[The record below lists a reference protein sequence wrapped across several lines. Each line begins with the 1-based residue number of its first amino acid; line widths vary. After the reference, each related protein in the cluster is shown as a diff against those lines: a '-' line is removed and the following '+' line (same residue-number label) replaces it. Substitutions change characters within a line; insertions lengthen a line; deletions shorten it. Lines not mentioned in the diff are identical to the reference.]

1 MKRRVCA
8 VLVTAALAGCGTGG
22 GGSGGPSGPVSPPVS
37 DSRSPPSSDSTSP
50 PSSDSR
56 SPPASFEFPTLAT
69 VNGSDVRVS
78 SAIPT
83 QNYDALVDRVTA
95 TADGAGN
102 FTFRVNDPT
111 NGPYTF
117 TVNVPPNSSLTTG
130 GATEEVVLN
139 SLTYSAAGVWGRPNI
154 FGSVGGAAAF
164 GVATG
169 AADLPKTGTASY
181 SGAFIGRVNS
191 DNSNFGVVN
200 ASASSLANFGT
211 GVVSFATTNSHLTW
225 DFGGPPNLAVPDLDL
240 TGSMTFQSS
249 GGVRQNSLRGPV
261 STKPGGW
268 GLTGEVR
275 GTFYGPASSTSPPP
289 ELSGSV
295 AVGVADPESVGEGRS
310 IIGGFVM
317 KR

>member
-37 DSRSPPSSDSTSP
+37 DSSSPPASDSS
-50 PSSDSR
+50 
-56 SPPASFEFPTLAT
+56 SPPASFEFPTLST
-69 VNGSDVRVS
+69 VSGDVRVS
-78 SAIPT
+78 SAIPAIPLE
-83 QNYDALVDRVTA
+83 NYEAVSDRVTA

-102 FTFRVNDPT
+102 FTFRVNDP
-111 NGPYTF
+111 NAGPYTF
-117 TVNVPPNSSLTTG
+117 TVNVPRNSSLTVGDGTTE
-130 GATEEVVLN
+130 GALN
-139 SLTYSAAGVWGRPNI
+139 SLNYSAAGVWGRPNL

-169 AADLPKTGTASY
+169 AADLPKTGTATY

-191 DNSNFGVVN
+191 DNQNWGVVN

-211 GVVSFATTNSHLTW
+211 GVVSFATANSRLNW
-225 DFGGPPNLAVPDLDL
+225 DTVLPAVPVPELDL
-240 TGSMTFQSS
+240 AGSMTFQSS

-261 STKPGGW
+261 STRGGSNW
-268 GLTGEVR
+268 GMTGEVR
-275 GTFYGPASSTSPPP
+275 GNFFGPASSTSAPP
-289 ELSGSV
+289 ELAGSV
-295 AVGVADPESVGEGRS
+295 AVGRVDGGGEGRS
-310 IIGGFVM
+310 MIGGFVM

>member
-1 MKRRVCA
+1 MKRHGCA

-37 DSRSPPSSDSTSP
+37 DSSSPPSSDSS
-50 PSSDSR
+50 
-56 SPPASFEFPTLAT
+56 SPPASFEVPTLAT
-69 VNGSDVRVS
+69 VRDGVRGS
-78 SAIPT
+78 SAIPAAPLR
-83 QNYDALVDRVTA
+83 NYEAARDRVTA

-102 FTFRVNDPT
+102 FTFRVNDP
-111 NGPYTF
+111 NAGPYTF
-117 TVNVPPNSSLTTG
+117 TVHVPPNSSVTVGDGTT
-130 GATEEVVLN
+130 EVALN
-139 SLTYSAAGVWGRPNI
+139 SLNYSAAGVWGRPNII

-169 AADLPKTGTASY
+169 AADLPKTGTATY

-200 ASASSLANFGT
+200 AAASSLANFGT
-211 GVVSFATTNSHLTW
+211 GVVSFATANTPVDWGTGAIN
-225 DFGGPPNLAVPDLDL
+225 VPELDL
-240 TGSMTFQSS
+240 AGSMTFQTS

-268 GLTGEVR
+268 GMTGEVR
-275 GTFYGPASSTSPPP
+275 GNFFGPASSTSAPP
-289 ELSGSV
+289 ELAGSV
-295 AVGVADPESVGEGRS
+295 AVGRPDVGGEGRS
-310 IIGGFVM
+310 MIGGFVM